1 MLYESLMMEYMY
13 DIPGKYTAGVL
24 VLTIILFTSIII
36 IFRKKYALL
45 IYLNFF
51 SSDY

>member
-24 VLTIILFTSIII
+24 VLTLILFTS

-45 IYLNFF
+45 IY
-51 SSDY
+51 